1 MNYPRQLIIGW
12 CASMV
17 SLPQTHSHTWAAL
30 PKTLLILTGSRLD
43 LASEPDFKLTALRLE
58 LVQPSL
64 LPEAQE
70 L

>member
-1 MNYPRQLIIGW
+1 
-12 CASMV
+12 MV

-43 LASEPDFKLTALRLE
+43 LASEPDFKLAALRLE